1 MANNYLH
8 MAKLTAQATVYKFYQ
23 AIVGKLGPNYLRVSD
38 EEDTNQNLENNRRE
52 RIF

>member
-8 MAKLTAQATVYKFYQ
+8 MSKLTAQATVYKFYQ
-23 AIVGKLGPNYLRVSD
+23 AIIGKLGPNYLRVSN
-38 EEDTNQNLENNRRE
+38 EEDTTQILENNHCE